1 MQDEKI
7 QKALKLIPEGGFIKK
22 GEKPARELADEEKVV
37 LIRKGNALFN
47 QGNIELARK
56 IFITTNYTDGI
67 IRLGDYYYEHREP
80 LEALKMYYLASY
92 EKKFKVVIAKVAEI
106 VKKLIKE

>member
-1 MQDEKI
+1 MKDKI
-7 QKALKLIPEGGFIKK
+7 QEALKLIPEGGFIKK
-22 GEKPARELADEEKVV
+22 GEKSARDITQEERVV

-47 QGNIELARK
+47 QGNIEMARK

-67 IRLGDYYYEHREP
+67 IRLGDFYYQHKQP

>member
-7 QKALKLIPEGGFIKK
+7 QAALKLIPEGAFIKK
-22 GEKPARELADEEKVV
+22 GAKPARELSSEEKVA

-67 IRLGDYYYEHREP
+67 IRLGDYYYQHQEP
-80 LEALKMYYLASY
+80 LEALKMYYIGSY